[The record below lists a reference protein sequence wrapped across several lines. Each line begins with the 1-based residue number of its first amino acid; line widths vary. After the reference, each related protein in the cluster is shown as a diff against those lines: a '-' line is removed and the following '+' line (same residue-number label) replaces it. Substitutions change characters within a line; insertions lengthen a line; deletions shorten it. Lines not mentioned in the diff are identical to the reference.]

1 MKILIIST
9 GGTIASKKDDNIHL
23 DAPFKVVHFADENLI
38 KGVEFSFSCPYTI
51 LSENMDFSHLQSL
64 VDEIKESDSDNIIIL
79 HGSDTL
85 AFTSSFIANLFWDK
99 NIVLTASDKP
109 IEDNLANGISNFN
122 EALRHIKKGEK
133 GVFVSYDGIF
143 PADTIT
149 SADGLDKFRQTGK
162 SQPKFKNPCLAP
174 KNILVIKPYTN
185 IDYNNY
191 NIESADLVLHEMYH
205 SATVPES
212 AKAFAKKC
220 RQSGVPFYFATPKS
234 SADYETSADISD
246 MIIFNTTLENAF
258 ARFNISQAGD

>member
-9 GGTIASKKDDNIHL
+9 GGTIASKKDGNIHL
-23 DAPFKVVHFADENLI
+23 DAPFKVVDFADKNLV
-38 KGVEFSFSCPYTI
+38 KGVELSFSCPYTI
-51 LSENMDFSHLQSL
+51 LSENTDFSHLQSL
-64 VDEIKESDSDNIIIL
+64 VDEIKESDADNIIIL

-109 IEDNLANGISNFN
+109 IEDNSANGISNFN
-122 EALRHIKKGEK
+122 EALRHIIKGEK

-162 SQPKFKNPCLAP
+162 SQPKFKNPRLAP
-174 KNILVIKPYTN
+174 KNILVIKPYIN

-191 NIESADLVLHEMYH
+191 NIESVDLVLHEMYH

-220 RQSGVPFYFATPKS
+220 MQSGVPFYFVTSKS

-258 ARFNISQAGD
+258 ARCNIKT

>member
-9 GGTIASKKDDNIHL
+9 GGTIGSKKDDNIHL

-38 KGVEFSFSCPYTI
+38 KGVELSFSCPYTI

-109 IEDNLANGISNFN
+109 IEDNSANGISNFN
-122 EALRHIKKGEK
+122 DALRHIKKGEK

-174 KNILVIKPYTN
+174 KNILVIKPYIK
-185 IDYNNY
+185 ID
-191 NIESADLVLHEMYH
+191 
-205 SATVPES
+205 
-212 AKAFAKKC
+212 
-220 RQSGVPFYFATPKS
+220 
-234 SADYETSADISD
+234 
-246 MIIFNTTLENAF
+246 
-258 ARFNISQAGD
+258 